1 MRSAAQVIA
10 SSALSLLLAR
20 EALADCRRAAP
31 CVDAEPMWQSPSAVR
46 FSTLSD
52 TRSLPAYQLG
62 VGVAFTLR
70 FRPAVLNVPS
80 PSQGGRDVNLVS
92 HAEATAL
99 TARWGIGNGME
110 LTALAAGLSQQGAGI
125 KGVTSQSAPP
135 IDSPVL
141 QDPRVG
147 FGYAL
152 NTGSRRWGAKL
163 RFEAKLPLG
172 NAVALAGEASFV
184 ASPSV
189 AFSFRR
195 GGLFAGLEL
204 GARLR
209 NPTDFFGLR
218 LGSQASLAAGIGYE
232 LLGPRL
238 AFALELYAL
247 PSLIDSGAHASVPAE
262 WLYTTRFAPE
272 LFGDFALGAGA
283 GAGLP
288 LGAGVGGAN
297 LGFGLPSF
305 RGLVYVRYT
314 PGSERA
320 AP

>member
-1 MRSAAQVIA
+1 
-10 SSALSLLLAR
+10 
-20 EALADCRRAAP
+20 
-31 CVDAEPMWQSPSAVR
+31 MWQSPSAVR
-46 FSTLSD
+46 FGALSD
-52 TRSLPAYQLG
+52 TRALPAFKLG
-62 VGVAFTLR
+62 LGLGFTLR
-70 FRPAVLNVPS
+70 LRPAVLNVPS
-80 PSQGGRDVNLVS
+80 PNQGGRDVNLVS

-135 IDSPVL
+135 IDSPAL

-152 NTGSRRWGAKL
+152 NTGSRHWGAKL

-172 NAVALAGEASFV
+172 NTQALAGETGVV

-189 AFSFRR
+189 ALSFER

-209 NPTDFFGLR
+209 NPTDLFGLR
-218 LGSQASLAAGIGYE
+218 LGSQASLAAGVGYE
-232 LLGPRL
+232 LPGPRL

-247 PSLIDSGAHASVPAE
+247 PSLIDSGANAYVPAE

-272 LFGDFALGAGA
+272 LFDDFALGVGAGTGLPLTAGA
-283 GAGLP
+283 G
-288 LGAGVGGAN
+288 GAT

-305 RGLVYVRYT
+305 RGFFYVRYA
-314 PGSERA
+314 PGADGNAR
-320 AP
+320 